1 MTRRLLIVPL
11 IALGLVAAPAGASF
25 ARAAAPATPEASIP
39 FANHGGIRDWRETG
53 DRTLYIQD
61 SARHW
66 YRATLMTSAFDL
78 PYTTAIGFDTGPTD
92 RLDKFSSVVVRG
104 QRYAIQSLMRV
115 DGPPPPRQHKHR

>member
-1 MTRRLLIVPL
+1 MTRKLLIVPL

-104 QRYAIQSLMRV
+104 QHYAIQ
-115 DGPPPPRQHKHR
+115 